1 MISYAPFYRTLK
13 VKRFTEYQLIKQ
25 YRFSANILFR
35 MKQGKNITLKTLNT
49 LCAILDCRVEDIVCF
64 VQDKNETLF
73 H

>member
-13 VKRFTEYQLIKQ
+13 LKSVTEYQLIKQ

-49 LCAILDCRVEDIVCF
+49 LCTILDCRVEDIVTF
-64 VQDKNETLF
+64 MSDKN
-73 H
+73 

>member
-13 VKRFTEYQLIKQ
+13 RKSFTEYQLIKQ

-49 LCAILDCRVEDIVCF
+49 LCTILDCRVEDIVTF
-64 VQDKNETLF
+64 MSDKN
-73 H
+73 